1 MARGDSNAIDM
12 IVLEIRKR
20 MRARWTREQI
30 LNELR
35 VHVPSGLLFL
45 CYSAAAIM
53 ERDYGRQIL

>member
-1 MARGDSNAIDM
+1 MRDDRSYIDK

-30 LNELR
+30 LRELSP
-35 VHVPSGLLFL
+35 HVPSGLLFL

-53 ERDYGRQIL
+53 ERDYGRQIP